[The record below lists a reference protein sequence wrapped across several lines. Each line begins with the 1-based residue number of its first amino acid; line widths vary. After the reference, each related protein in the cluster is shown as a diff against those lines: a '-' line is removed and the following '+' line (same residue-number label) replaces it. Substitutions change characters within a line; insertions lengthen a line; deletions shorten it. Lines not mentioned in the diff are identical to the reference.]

1 MPLVEPSRYLRIA
14 LWVWLP
20 MGSTHILSLGSS
32 GIGGEQPIAQYL
44 RRMARGLLRNANNY
58 ETKKTDSA
66 AGWYNAGMRKIKKI
80 RVIVM

>member
-58 ETKKTDSA
+58 ETKKNGFGGGVVQCRHA
-66 AGWYNAGMRKIKKI
+66 KN
-80 RVIVM
+80 